1 MKAVNEEVED
11 VRRQFNEIASPLA
24 SAQHILPEI
33 QQQSVEPIVDM
44 AASDAIAVEE
54 PLNGHLHEEAS
65 SEKRLHE

>member
-33 QQQSVEPIVDM
+33 
-44 AASDAIAVEE
+44 
-54 PLNGHLHEEAS
+54 
-65 SEKRLHE
+65 